1 MASVP
6 VLLLHL
12 LLVSLA
18 SASHNFG
25 GTATYTY
32 KGKNPDGTYRVEFRT
47 KDTFDGC
54 QNSHYWSCY
63 SGNCGRETTTQ
74 TGKIDNS
81 TNSPR
86 YTRQWCETETVST
99 RALRS
104 DKPFTMSAGTCCWI
118 QTRNYVSSWIL
129 MTAIDLGVRSDT
141 KNPNMS
147 PDIAILPFIRVP
159 QNCPRRYD
167 LMAFDPD
174 GDQVR
179 CRFGTHNSRECSGCN
194 RPSGFTLNENSC
206 TLSYYYSTSDT
217 RVYAF
222 EMVVEDFPQ
231 RTINLQ
237 YSDRST
243 ITKSPL
249 MMRRDKRYLW
259 PATTAPVWHSA
270 PNWSSWW
277 RTAPAP
283 TSPAASYWWSWW
295 RTTPAP
301 TSSQTPNWWSWWRT
315 TPAPTSSPTPN
326 WWSWWRTTPA
336 PTSSPTPNWWSW
348 WRTAPAPASSPT
360 PNWWQR
366 SSTTSQTSPTSAA
379 TSPSTTS
386 ATTSPSTTSAT
397 TSPPMTPMMNMNAA
411 PLSKLPLQFSF
422 LVDPPAPSCREGD
435 YLPKLV
441 NPTPA
446 NKEFIQAEV
455 NNEMQ
460 IKVKGQASYSTINDL
475 LMTGPLNIRSSRISG
490 DTFAIKWTPTSNEAG
505 EFHPICFAIE
515 ATLGLNV
522 YHSEMRC
529 VLVKVVEDRVQTTVV
544 CTETSMIVTVDKS
557 TFPRLDNNHLRLND
571 AKNTACRLT
580 SNSTHV
586 IGIVPLNSCGTEIKE
601 DANNLYFYNEITTVD
616 NMKDV
621 VTRKHLLEVQ
631 FSCQYPKRQN
641 LTLAFSIHRENVTVL
656 EKGFGTFTYGFE
668 FYTNSQ
674 FQIME
679 DPRSYPLEYDIGS
692 RIYMEIEATTTV
704 NNTELFVESCS
715 AAPYDIPNYVPTYPI
730 IENGC
735 NVDPTVIT
743 HPRSHPREFRF
754 SMEAFKFI
762 GLHDQVYISC
772 QVMMCKAGDPN
783 TRCSRGCLNSSNRP
797 APRWKR
803 EAVSQSGRHF
813 ISQGPLRLRG
823 SAESGELP
831 VLNLNLVF
839 IAGCVL
845 AALAMISAVVVY
857 KTKMS
862 GLRYQPLPTQDSDTA
877 Q

>member
-63 SGNCGRETTTQ
+63 SGHCGRETTTQ

-99 RALRS
+99 RALQS

-118 QTRNYVSSWIL
+118 RTRNYVSSWIL

-179 CRFGTHNSRECSGCN
+179 CRYGTHNSRECSGCN

-259 PATTAPVWHSA
+259 PATTAPVWQA
-270 PNWSSWW
+270 TPNWWSWW

-283 TSPAASYWWSWW
+283 TSPTASYWWSWW

-301 TSSQTPNWWSWWRT
+301 TSSPASYWWSWWRT

-326 WWSWWRTTPA
+326 WCYLSFITCK
-336 PTSSPTPNWWSW
+336 SS
-348 WRTAPAPASSPT
+348 
-360 PNWWQR
+360 
-366 SSTTSQTSPTSAA
+366 
-379 TSPSTTS
+379 
-386 ATTSPSTTSAT
+386 
-397 TSPPMTPMMNMNAA
+397 
-411 PLSKLPLQFSF
+411 L

-446 NKEFIQAEV
+446 NKERIQAEV

-490 DTFAIKWTPTSNEAG
+490 DTFVIKWTPTSNEAG